1 MGDRDFNIVKK
12 HAIISLFLLQGAL
25 LYGII
30 IHISQVRLG
39 NFGMWRSPVAR
50 TLGVGEVQ
58 GSNPCI
64 PTISMKIE
72 KPAALQASFLA
83 AHEHGIIKI
92 HYWLPEISFL

>member
-1 MGDRDFNIVKK
+1 MGDRDFNMVKK
-12 HAIISLFLLQGAL
+12 YAIISLFLLQEVL

-30 IHISQVRLG
+30 IHVIQVIVS

-72 KPAALQASFLA
+72 KPAVLQASFLA
-83 AHEHGIIKI
+83 TTDHGLNKI